1 MTAPMTRADVD
12 LIISEARANATT
24 PDLWRANLRG
34 AVLIEADIRGSYLRG
49 ADLRSADLSGADL
62 QRADLSGADLS
73 GADLRC
79 ADLRHAVL
87 QDAVLRG
94 ARLSGAD
101 LQDAVL
107 SGADLRCADLS
118 GADLQDAVL
127 SGADLSGADLSGAS
141 GASGVAISVC
151 GLPSGASTL
160 YPTPDGWRLAVGCWQ
175 GTPDTLRTM
184 IASDD
189 DWPEATGAECA
200 RRRPSLQAL
209 LALCED
215 HIARHP
221 DIITYLAA
229 KWTAER

>member
-49 ADLRSADLSGADL
+49 ADLR
-62 QRADLSGADLS
+62 
-73 GADLRC
+73 
-79 ADLRHAVL
+79 
-87 QDAVLRG
+87 DAVLRG

-101 LQDAVL
+101 LRCADLRGARL
-107 SGADLRCADLS
+107 SGADLRS
-118 GADLQDAVL
+118 
-127 SGADLSGADLSGAS
+127 AS

>member
-24 PDLWRANLRG
+24 PDLQRADLQRADLSGADLRS
-34 AVLIEADIRGSYLRG
+34 ADLRS

-62 QRADLSGADLS
+62 QRADL
-73 GADLRC
+73 
-79 ADLRHAVL
+79 RH
-87 QDAVLRG
+87 AVLRG
-94 ARLSGAD
+94 AR
-101 LQDAVL
+101 L

-118 GADLQDAVL
+118 GADLQRADL

>member
-1 MTAPMTRADVD
+1 MTTPMTLADVD

-24 PDLWRANLRG
+24 PDLWRANLRR
-34 AVLIEADIRGSYLRG
+34 ANLRH
-49 ADLRSADLSGADL
+49 
-62 QRADLSGADLS
+62 
-73 GADLRC
+73 ADLRC

-87 QDAVLRG
+87 RDAVLRG

-101 LQDAVL
+101 LR
-107 SGADLRCADLS
+107 S
-118 GADLQDAVL
+118 
-127 SGADLSGADLSGAS
+127 AS